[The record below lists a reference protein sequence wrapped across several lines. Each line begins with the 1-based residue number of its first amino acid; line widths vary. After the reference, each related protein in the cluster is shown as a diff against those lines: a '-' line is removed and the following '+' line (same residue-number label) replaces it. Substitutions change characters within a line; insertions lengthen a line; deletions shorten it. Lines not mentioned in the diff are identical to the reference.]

1 MDFIDQI
8 RVIAARIPKQMEH
21 IRTEEAT
28 KNALVMPFIKA
39 LGYDVFD
46 PTEVVPEFTA
56 DVGLKKGEK
65 VDYALLKD
73 GKPIILFECKAAD
86 KNLDNEHFSQLLRYF
101 HTTAARVGILTNG
114 IVYRFFT
121 DLDEPNKMDTKPFL
135 ELDLLDIKEAAAAE
149 TKRFSRS
156 GYNPEELALAATELR
171 YTKEIKLILAA
182 QFADPSEDLIK
193 LLVARV
199 YAGTKTRKM
208 MERFTEITK
217 RALNQFITD
226 SINDRLRSALG
237 DTGGAPSPAVQLP
250 VPLPAAP
257 TAEASAGKDDGV
269 VTTADEIE
277 AYHIVRAILREAV
290 DPKRVIMRDSK
301 SYCGIL
307 LDDNNRRPICRF
319 KFSEAKR
326 VLILFDE
333 AKNEEAVVLA
343 DLADIY
349 KYADRLKATPG
360 YYARG

>member
-1 MDFIDQI
+1 VDFIDQI

-21 IRTEEAT
+21 IKTEEAT

-73 GKPIILFECKAAD
+73 GKPIILFECKSVD
-86 KNLDNEHFSQLLRYF
+86 KNLDTEHFSQLLRYF

-149 TKRFSRS
+149 TKRFSKS

-182 QFADPSEDLIK
+182 QFADPSEELVK
-193 LLVARV
+193 LLVGKV

-217 RALNQFITD
+217 RALTQFITD

-237 DTGGAPSPAVQLP
+237 DTGGMSSPSVQ
-250 VPLPAAP
+250 VAAP
-257 TAEASAGKDDGV
+257 PVQAAPEAAAPKEDGV
-269 VTTADEIE
+269 VTTAEEIE
-277 AYHIVRAILREAV
+277 AFHIVRAILREAV

-319 KFSEAKR
+319 KFSDSKR
-326 VLILFDE
+326 VLVLFDE
-333 AKNEEAVVLA
+333 AKNEEAVTLA
-343 DLADIY
+343 DLTDIY
-349 KYADRLKATPG
+349 KYAERLKATPG
-360 YYARG
+360 YYAKG